1 MAPKKENPVSQA
13 DLETIM
19 AKLSILDSLTEKIQ
33 ALESLPRKIDSLE
46 KLLQESNAK
55 VVALQAEI
63 NTKDKIITD
72 FKNKTNSLE
81 QYNRKWSVR
90 INNVTLPN
98 GDDTDTPIVMETIYK
113 KALLPILEGALS
125 TGLIKKIPACD
136 ELLETAHILPAKNN
150 DRPKPIIARFYSRNM
165 RAMIFRLKK
174 EYATYDSSPPPN
186 SSSHHTHNR
195 KTFKYP
201 IYEDLTKDTYT
212 LLQALLKD
220 QRTGPVW
227 TVSGNIRY
235 KLAGETTVKKVSSVY
250 DTVDKILNK

>member
-174 EYATYDSSPPPN
+174 EYATYDSSPPTN

-195 KTFKYP
+195 KTFNTP
-201 IYEDLTKDTYT
+201 ISKWELQSSDSIATYCPPYLKLTFS
-212 LLQALLKD
+212 LELA
-220 QRTGPVW
+220 V
-227 TVSGNIRY
+227 VSLVYNFVFSF
-235 KLAGETTVKKVSSVY
+235 KLCPSISESE
-250 DTVDKILNK
+250 

>member
-81 QYNRKWSVR
+81 QYNRKWSK
-90 INNVTLPN
+90 LP
-98 GDDTDTPIVMETIYK
+98 
-113 KALLPILEGALS
+113 GAIQS
-125 TGLIKKIPACD
+125 QVECED
-136 ELLETAHILPAKNN
+136 QQRH
-150 DRPKPIIARFYSRNM
+150 
-165 RAMIFRLKK
+165 
-174 EYATYDSSPPPN
+174 SP
-186 SSSHHTHNR
+186 
-195 KTFKYP
+195 
-201 IYEDLTKDTYT
+201 
-212 LLQALLKD
+212 
-220 QRTGPVW
+220 QR
-227 TVSGNIRY
+227 RRH
-235 KLAGETTVKKVSSVY
+235 
-250 DTVDKILNK
+250 